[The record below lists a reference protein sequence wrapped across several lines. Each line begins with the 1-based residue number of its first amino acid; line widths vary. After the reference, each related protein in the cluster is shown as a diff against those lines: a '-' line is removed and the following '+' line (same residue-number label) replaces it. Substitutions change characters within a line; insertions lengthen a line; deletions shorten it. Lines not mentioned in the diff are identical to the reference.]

1 MREDVGEKFDK
12 DDVTVPRIPITFI
25 RKNPDDK
32 RISKNNEKKG
42 NGIFERNIFHKVRF
56 FDSRDL
62 TWMEMELKSG
72 RA

>member
-42 NGIFERNIFHKVRF
+42 ISSKEIFSTKFTSSILEI
-56 FDSRDL
+56 
-62 TWMEMELKSG
+62 
-72 RA
+72 